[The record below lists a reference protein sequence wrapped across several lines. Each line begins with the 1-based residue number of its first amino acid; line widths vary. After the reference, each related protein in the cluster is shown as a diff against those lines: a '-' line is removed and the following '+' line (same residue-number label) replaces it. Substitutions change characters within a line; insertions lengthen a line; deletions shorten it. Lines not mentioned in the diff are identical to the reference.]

1 MYIVYILKCS
11 DDTLYTGYTTNL
23 DNRVLIHNKGLGA
36 KYTKS
41 RLPVTVVYHENF
53 ETKSEALKREY
64 QIKQLTRLKKLQ
76 LINSSIKT

>member
-76 LINSSIKT
+76 LINSSIKI

>member
-36 KYTKS
+36 KYTNS